1 MSDHTNHI
9 EARKRL
15 RNICNVAEFEKL
27 LASRMITDEE
37 KKILKM
43 IYKEGKPLAYIGDIL
58 GYSES
63 YIKKM
68 HKSILRRLF

>member
-1 MSDHTNHI
+1 MSGHI

-15 RNICNVAEFEKL
+15 RGITSVTEFEKL
-27 LASRMITDEE
+27 LASRMITDVD

-43 IYKEGKPLAYIGDIL
+43 HYVEGKTLAYIGDIL

-63 YIKKM
+63 YIKKR
-68 HKSILRRLF
+68 HCFILRRLF